1 MTFPRTDI
9 DGAPSSKDEGAGAV
23 TLWSLLSR
31 LAGRRRTIAIGTFVG
46 MVATLVIVLV
56 LPNRY
61 ESSTKLMP
69 PDSASSASSALMRVA
84 ALGSIPGGNLASD
97 LFGVKSSGALFMG
110 VLQSRSVQDRI
121 VDRHRLKDVYKKDLQ
136 EDARLELAR
145 NTAISEDR
153 KSGIITIKV
162 TDREPAR
169 AAELARAYVQEL
181 NTVTAT
187 VNTSAA
193 ARERE
198 FLESR
203 LAAVK
208 KDLDEAS
215 AQLSAFSSRN
225 ATGDLRE
232 QAKAT
237 FEAVARLQAELILAE
252 SELQSMRQIYAPGSA
267 RLRVAEARVGELN
280 RQMKRLAG
288 TGGPASASDD
298 AERNFPSLRELPR
311 LGVDYANLYRRART
325 LEIVLETLTKQYELS
340 KVEEAKNTPSVRVL
354 DEAQPPER
362 KAWPPRALF
371 LVLGTLVSLLLSI
384 AWVFVGMAWEQTDE
398 NDPVRQMA
406 RFLREELMKAPPKRL
421 AATGGSAAKDA

>member
-1 MTFPRTDI
+1 M
-9 DGAPSSKDEGAGAV
+9 A
-23 TLWSLLSR
+23 
-31 LAGRRRTIAIGTFVG
+31 
-46 MVATLVIVLV
+46 ATLVIVLL

-61 ESSTKLMP
+61 ESTTRLMP

-97 LFGVKSSGALFMG
+97 LFGVKSSGALFVG

-121 VDRHRLKDVYKKDLQ
+121 VDRYGLKSVYRKDLQ
-136 EDARLELAR
+136 EDARQELAS
-145 NTAISEDR
+145 NTSVSEDR

-181 NTVTAT
+181 NAVTAT

-193 ARERE
+193 AKERE
-198 FLESR
+198 FLETR
-203 LAAVK
+203 LVAVK

-232 QAKAT
+232 QSKAT

-252 SELQSMRQIYAPGSA
+252 SELQSLRQIYAAGSA
-267 RLRVAEARVGELN
+267 RLRVAEARVAELS
-280 RQMKRLAG
+280 RQMKRLVG
-288 TGGPASASDD
+288 TGNTPTAADE
-298 AERNFPSLRELPR
+298 AEKNFPSLRELPR

-371 LVLGTLVSLLLSI
+371 LLLGTLVSLLLAI
-384 AWVFVGMAWEQTDE
+384 AWVLLRMAWMQADE
-398 NDPVRQMA
+398 NDPVRQMG
-406 RFLREELMKAPPKRL
+406 RFFRDQVLRAPEKRI
-421 AATGGSAAKDA
+421 AAAGGSAAKEV

>member
-1 MTFPRTDI
+1 M
-9 DGAPSSKDEGAGAV
+9 
-23 TLWSLLSR
+23 TLWSIVSR
-31 LAGRRRTIAIGTFVG
+31 LAGQRRTIALGTLAG
-46 MVATLVIVLV
+46 MAVTLVIVLL

-61 ESSTKLMP
+61 ESTTRLMP
-69 PDSASSASSALMRVA
+69 PDSASNASSALMRMA
-84 ALGSIPGGNLASD
+84 ALGSIPGGSLASD

-121 VDRHRLKDVYKKDLQ
+121 IDRYGLKGSYKKDLQ
-136 EDARLELAR
+136 EDARQELAR

-162 TDREPAR
+162 TDREPVR

-181 NTVTAT
+181 NIVTAT

-193 ARERE
+193 SKERE
-198 FLESR
+198 FLEAR

-208 KDLDEAS
+208 KDLDDAS
-215 AQLSAFSSRN
+215 AQLSVFSSRN

-252 SELQSMRQIYAPGSA
+252 SELQSLRQIYTAGSA
-267 RLRVAEARVGELN
+267 RLRVAEARVAELN
-280 RQMKRLAG
+280 RQMKRLIGTKGAG
-288 TGGPASASDD
+288 SEGDEG
-298 AERNFPSLRELPR
+298 ERNFPSLRELPR

-325 LEIVLETLTKQYELS
+325 LEIVHETLTRQYELS

-371 LVLGTLVSLLLSI
+371 LLLGTLVSLLLSL
-384 AWVFVGMAWEQTDE
+384 AWVLLRMAWEQADE

-406 RFLREELMKAPPKRL
+406 RFLREEVLTTPQKKL
-421 AATGGSAAKDA
+421 AAMSGSGTKDA